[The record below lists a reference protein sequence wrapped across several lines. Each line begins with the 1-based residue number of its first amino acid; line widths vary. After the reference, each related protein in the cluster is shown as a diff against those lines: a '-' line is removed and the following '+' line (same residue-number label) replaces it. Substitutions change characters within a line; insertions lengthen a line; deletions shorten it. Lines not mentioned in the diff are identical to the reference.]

1 MLGVW
6 APLVLCLG
14 MMSGLRAQET
24 AAAGTNSDATWR
36 NDMAARRAELIKR
49 DGTGADVAL
58 REKLVAM
65 YASDQEARGAGTGHP
80 AYTAK
85 TAEVDA
91 QLTAELKGIVARHGW
106 PTIAIVGFDASNDAM
121 AMLTHTRDHAWQ
133 LSLVPRLERL
143 AAEGKIDGSA
153 LATVV
158 DKELVSE
165 GKLQRYGTQF
175 KVVDGQMAMI
185 AVEDPEGLDARRAM
199 VFLMPIK
206 AYEAML
212 EETYHLKLSD
222 AVVGAR

>member
-1 MLGVW
+1 MLRVW

-14 MMSGLRAQET
+14 MTCGARAQ
-24 AAAGTNSDATWR
+24 AIVAAGSVDSQWTNDT
-36 NDMAARRAELIKR
+36 AARRAELIKR
-49 DGTGADVAL
+49 NGDGTDAAL
-58 REKLVAM
+58 RDKLVAM

-91 QLTAELKGIVARHGW
+91 ELTSELKGIVARHGW
-106 PTIAIVGFDASNDAM
+106 PTIAMVGFDASNDAM

-143 AAEGKIDGSA
+143 AGKGKIDGSA

-165 GKLQRYGTQF
+165 GKPQRYGTQF
-175 KVVDGQMAMI
+175 KVVDGTMAMI
-185 AVEDPEGLDARRAM
+185 AVEDPAGLDARRAM

-212 EETYHLKLSD
+212 TETYHLKLSD